1 MKRVVHRLSNS
12 AYVLFLMHFGVIVL
26 FSAIWN
32 YGQLNGPHMALGLTT
47 LAWLFC
53 VGLGLFLH
61 EKAEV
66 PIHHWVSEKSKQLI
80 GRFSARA

>member
-1 MKRVVHRLSNS
+1 
-12 AYVLFLMHFGVIVL
+12 
-26 FSAIWN
+26 AIWN